1 MFFVMNSDEY
11 VGNGKTLLE
20 ALKSLND
27 QGEHDDIRDLVF
39 YKAQKIDVVLLEA
52 EIKTPAPKT
61 TIKK

>member
-27 QGEHDDIRDLVF
+27 QGEHDDIRDLFF